1 MVNPV
6 SYLCHLDTSAQKTD
20 LVNLLERKLKDNIFL
35 AVSVLLC
42 LFILAEVN
50 YPQLA
55 PQSEL
60 ALFAMFG
67 LIVIFLN
74 YPIHQRFG
82 EAGEPKLA
90 VKSAGRRAFQL
101 LDIVLIGAV
110 IVCFGYVVN
119 QTEPVFQRFWLD
131 GKPLGERAG
140 AELQLDY
147 IIGGFGLV
155 LVLEATRRSIG
166 MTLPLLSLTFLLYAS
181 FGQFMPDWLF
191 PHRGYSIQRIVSQT
205 FLHSQGTFG
214 IALRVMFTYVFLF
227 VLFGAFLERTGATGY
242 VLDLARRVFGSS
254 VGAPAKVAVLS
265 SGMMGS
271 LSGSAVANTATT
283 GTFTIPL
290 MKRSGFQPAIA
301 GGIEAAA
308 SSGGALVPP
317 IMGAAAYMMLEIVE
331 PPVTYLE
338 IIKAAL
344 LPAILYYTGM
354 LCMVHFS
361 AKLASGKL
369 AIEKSA
375 KLASGKLAI
384 EKSAKLASGKLA
396 IEKSAKLAS
405 GKLATEKSPK
415 SSSHAPS
422 AVHDPDEPHGDGQ
435 GTGRRKTLT
444 LQGGIFLAAFVTL
457 IGFLLMG
464 ATAFRAVSWSLLV
477 IIAISLLGFLG
488 RKVWRRD
495 STTETRIGVPDL
507 LKGVDFLISPCK
519 RAAQSGVSLIA
530 AAACV
535 GIILGVVTLT
545 GIGGKLPSTLLP
557 LAATNLMLALFFL
570 MISTIVLGMGLP
582 SSVCYLLMAI
592 LVGPV
597 LLDLGIVPLAAHFF
611 IFYFGMMSM
620 VTPPVALAAYAAS
633 AIAGSG
639 VMATGFAAFR
649 FALVGFALPYAFV
662 LRPAL
667 LWLSADGG
675 TPEVWVVFGNF
686 SLTLVGTVILAA
698 AIAGYIFNRL
708 SLLRRC
714 GLFIAAFILFFA
726 PTGMQFAWI
735 HGIAVIASAAIF
747 YYSWQKK
754 ETPHE
759 KSD

>member
-1 MVNPV
+1 M
-6 SYLCHLDTSAQKTD
+6 
-20 LVNLLERKLKDNIFL
+20 KDKIFL

-55 PQSEL
+55 PQTEL

-67 LIVIFLN
+67 LIVVFLN
-74 YPIHQRFG
+74 YPIHQR
-82 EAGEPKLA
+82 LTD
-90 VKSAGRRAFQL
+90 RRVFRL
-101 LDIVLIGAV
+101 LDVLLIGGV
-110 IVCFGYVVN
+110 LVCFGYVVI
-119 QTEPVFQRFWLD
+119 QTEPVFQGFWLD

-147 IIGGFGLV
+147 IIGGVGLV
-155 LVLEATRRSIG
+155 LILEATRRSIG
-166 MTLPLLSLTFLLYAS
+166 LTLPLLSLTFLLYAS

-191 PHRGYSIQRIVSQT
+191 PHRGYSVQRIISQT
-205 FLHSQGTFG
+205 FLHSQGAFG

-227 VLFGAFLERTGATGY
+227 VLFGTLLERTGATGY
-242 VLDLARRVFGSS
+242 VLNLARRVFGSS

-290 MKRSGFQPAIA
+290 MTRSGFQPAMA

-331 PPVTYLE
+331 PAVTYLE

-361 AKLASGKL
+361 AQLASRKL

-375 KLASGKLAI
+375 QRK
-384 EKSAKLASGKLA
+384 
-396 IEKSAKLAS
+396 
-405 GKLATEKSPK
+405 PK
-415 SSSHAPS
+415 SYRHSRPCAVKQNGKHAANETHTNDQDAS
-422 AVHDPDEPHGDGQ
+422 REKIFTV
-435 GTGRRKTLT
+435 
-444 LQGGIFLAAFVTL
+444 QGGIFLAAFLTL

-477 IIAISLLGFLG
+477 VVAISLLNFLG
-488 RKVWRRD
+488 RRIAKRD
-495 STTETRIGVPDL
+495 SIAHTRIGISDL
-507 LKGVDFLISPCK
+507 PKAVDFLVSPCK

-557 LAATNLMLALFFL
+557 LAATNLVLALFFL
-570 MISTIVLGMGLP
+570 MISTIILGMGLP

-597 LLDLGIVPLAAHFF
+597 LLDLGVVPLAAHFF

-639 VMATGFAAFR
+639 VMATAFTAFR

-667 LWLSADGG
+667 LWLHPDGG
-675 TPEVWVVFGNF
+675 VPEVWTVLGTF
-686 SLTLVGTVILAA
+686 SLTFVGTVILAA
-698 AIAGYIFNRL
+698 AIAGYLFSKL
-708 SLLRRC
+708 SLSVR
-714 GLFIAAFILFFA
+714 GILFIAAAVLFFA
-726 PTGMQFAWI
+726 PISIQFAWI
-735 HGIAVIASAAIF
+735 HGIVIVASAAVF
-747 YYSWQKK
+747 YYNWQKK
-754 ETPHE
+754 EIRHE
-759 KSD
+759 TSN

>member
-82 EAGEPKLA
+82 EAGKPKLA
-90 VKSAGRRAFQL
+90 VKGAGCRAFQL
-101 LDIVLIGAV
+101 LDIVLIGGV

-166 MTLPLLSLTFLLYAS
+166 MTLPLLSLAFLLYAS

-205 FLHSQGTFG
+205 FLQSQGTFG

-308 SSGGALVPP
+308 SAGGALVPP

-354 LCMVHFS
+354 LCMVHFA
-361 AKLASGKL
+361 AKSRRHTVGGVCNP
-369 AIEKSA
+369 E
-375 KLASGKLAI
+375 
-384 EKSAKLASGKLA
+384 
-396 IEKSAKLAS
+396 
-405 GKLATEKSPK
+405 
-415 SSSHAPS
+415 
-422 AVHDPDEPHGDGQ
+422 PDEARDDGQ
-435 GTGRRKTLT
+435 RTEHRKTLT

-708 SLLRRC
+708 SLLARC

>member
-1 MVNPV
+1 M
-6 SYLCHLDTSAQKTD
+6 
-20 LVNLLERKLKDNIFL
+20 
-35 AVSVLLC
+35 LLC

-50 YPQLA
+50 YPRLA

-60 ALFAMFG
+60 ALFAMLG
-67 LIVIFLN
+67 LIVVFLR
-74 YPIHQRFG
+74 YPIHSRF
-82 EAGEPKLA
+82 EDNRIFQVLD
-90 VKSAGRRAFQL
+90 VAF
-101 LDIVLIGAV
+101 IGSV
-110 IVCFGYVVN
+110 IACFGYVVT
-119 QTEPVFQRFWLD
+119 QTEPIFRGFWLD
-131 GKPLGERAG
+131 GKSLGDRAG
-140 AELQLDY
+140 AELLLDY
-147 IIGGFGLV
+147 IIGGIGLI
-155 LVLEATRRSIG
+155 LILEATRRSIG
-166 MTLPLLSLTFLLYAS
+166 VTLPLLSLAFLLYAS
-181 FGQFMPDWLF
+181 FGQFMPDGLF

-214 IALRVMFTYVFLF
+214 VALRVMFTYVFLF
-227 VLFGAFLERTGATGY
+227 VLFGALLERTGATNY
-242 VLDLARRVFGSS
+242 ILDLARRVFGSS
-254 VGAPAKVAVLS
+254 AGAPAKVAVLS

-290 MKRSGFQPAIA
+290 MQRAGFQPAIA

-331 PPVTYLE
+331 PSVTYLE
-338 IIKAAL
+338 IIRAAL

-361 AKLASGKL
+361 AKAQRVVHTSEEAKDDAQEEARGKF
-369 AIEKSA
+369 
-375 KLASGKLAI
+375 
-384 EKSAKLASGKLA
+384 
-396 IEKSAKLAS
+396 
-405 GKLATEKSPK
+405 
-415 SSSHAPS
+415 
-422 AVHDPDEPHGDGQ
+422 
-435 GTGRRKTLT
+435 LT

-477 IIAISLLGFLG
+477 VAAISLLDFLIQQIRRRSDAIERG
-488 RKVWRRD
+488 RD
-495 STTETRIGVPDL
+495 SESASTGVGVSVL
-507 LKGVDFLISPCK
+507 LKGADFVISPCK

-545 GIGGKLPSTLLP
+545 GVGSKLPSTLLP
-557 LAATNLMLALFFL
+557 LASTSLMLALFFL
-570 MISTIVLGMGLP
+570 MISTIILGMGLP

-597 LLDLGIVPLAAHFF
+597 LLDLGVVPLAAHFF

-620 VTPPVALAAYAAS
+620 VTPPVALAAYAAA

-639 VMATGFAAFR
+639 IMATGFAAFR

-667 LWLSADGG
+667 LWLSEDGG
-675 TPEVWVVFGNF
+675 TPEVWTVFGNF
-686 SLTLVGTVILAA
+686 SLTLVGTIIFAA
-698 AIAGYIFNRL
+698 AIAGYFFNKL
-708 SLLRRC
+708 SLWTR
-714 GLFIAAFILFFA
+714 GVLFIAALILFFLS
-726 PTGMQFAWI
+726 TGMQFVWI
-735 HGIAVIASAAIF
+735 HGIVVLASIVIF
-747 YYSWQKK
+747 YYNWQKK
-754 ETPHE
+754 EEPHE
-759 KSD
+759 EPS

>member
-1 MVNPV
+1 MTN
-6 SYLCHLDTSAQKTD
+6 SLNA
-20 LVNLLERKLKDNIFL
+20 LKQQSKNYIFL

-50 YPQLA
+50 YPQLT

-60 ALFAMFG
+60 ALFAMLG
-67 LIVIFLN
+67 LIVVFLR
-74 YPIHQRFG
+74 YPIHPRF
-82 EAGEPKLA
+82 EDHLA
-90 VKSAGRRAFQL
+90 FRL
-101 LDIVLIGAV
+101 LDVMLIVSV
-110 IVCFGYVVN
+110 IICFGYVLG
-119 QTEPVFQRFWLD
+119 QTEPIFQTFWLD
-131 GKPLGERAG
+131 GKSLGDRAG
-140 AELQLDY
+140 AEVPLDY
-147 IIGGFGLV
+147 IIGGIGLI
-155 LVLEATRRSIG
+155 LILEATRRSIG
-166 MTLPLLSLTFLLYAS
+166 VTLPLLSLVFLIYAG

-191 PHRGYSIQRIVSQT
+191 PHRGYSVQRIVSQT
-205 FLHSQGTFG
+205 FLHSQGAFG

-227 VLFGAFLERTGATGY
+227 VLFGALLERTGATNY

-254 VGAPAKVAVLS
+254 TGAPAKVAVLS

-290 MKRSGFQPAIA
+290 MRRAGFQPAIA

-331 PPVTYLE
+331 PAVTYLE

-344 LPAILYYTGM
+344 LPAVLYYTGM
-354 LCMVHFS
+354 LCIVHFAARS
-361 AKLASGKL
+361 RR
-369 AIEKSA
+369 
-375 KLASGKLAI
+375 
-384 EKSAKLASGKLA
+384 
-396 IEKSAKLAS
+396 
-405 GKLATEKSPK
+405 
-415 SSSHAPS
+415 HAPEGS
-422 AVHDPDEPHGDGQ
+422 VHSPEETNANEQGEKHG
-435 GTGRRKTLT
+435 KFLT

-457 IGFLLMG
+457 IGVLLMG

-477 IIAISLLGFLG
+477 VISISLLDFLVRRIRG
-488 RKVWRRD
+488 QDSATERHRD
-495 STTETRIGVPDL
+495 SEIVPTGIGVSDL
-507 LKGVDFLISPCK
+507 RKGINFLISPCE

-530 AAACV
+530 AATCV

-545 GIGGKLPSTLLP
+545 GIGGKLPSVLLP
-557 LAATNLMLALFFL
+557 LASTNLMLALFFL
-570 MISTIVLGMGLP
+570 MISTIILGMGLP

-597 LLDLGIVPLAAHFF
+597 LLDLGVVPLAAHFF

-620 VTPPVALAAYAAS
+620 VTPPVALAAYAAA

-639 VMATGFAAFR
+639 IMATGFAAFR

-667 LWLSADGG
+667 LWLSESGG
-675 TPEVWVVFGNF
+675 TPGVWTVFVNF
-686 SLTLVGTVILAA
+686 SLTLIGTVILAT

-708 SLLRRC
+708 SFWTRC
-714 GLFIAAFILFFA
+714 VLFVAAFLLFFA
-726 PTGMQFAWI
+726 PTGLQFIWVHA
-735 HGIAVIASAAIF
+735 IAALTSVAIF
-747 YYSWQKK
+747 YYNSRQ
-754 ETPHE
+754 
-759 KSD
+759 SSAISNQ

>member
-1 MVNPV
+1 MR
-6 SYLCHLDTSAQKTD
+6 
-20 LVNLLERKLKDNIFL
+20 NLLEQNFKDKIFL

-42 LFILAEVN
+42 LFLLAEVN

-55 PQSEL
+55 PQTEL

-67 LIVIFLN
+67 LIVVFLN
-74 YPIHQRFG
+74 YPIHQNLG
-82 EAGEPKLA
+82 D
-90 VKSAGRRAFQL
+90 RRVFRW
-101 LDIVLIGAV
+101 LDGVLIGGV
-110 IVCFGYVVN
+110 IVCFGYVVI
-119 QTEPVFQRFWLD
+119 QTEPIFQEFWLD

-140 AELQLDY
+140 AELPLDY
-147 IIGGFGLV
+147 IIGGVGLV
-155 LVLEATRRSIG
+155 LILEATRRSIG
-166 MTLPLLSLTFLLYAS
+166 MTLPLLSLTFLLYAG
-181 FGQFMPDWLF
+181 FGQFMPNWLF
-191 PHRGYSIQRIVSQT
+191 PHRGYSVQRIISQT
-205 FLHSQGTFG
+205 FLHSQGAFG

-227 VLFGAFLERTGATGY
+227 VLFGTLLERTGATGY
-242 VLDLARRVFGSS
+242 VLNLARRVFGSS

-290 MKRSGFQPAIA
+290 MTRSGFQPAIA

-331 PPVTYLE
+331 PAVTYLE

-354 LCMVHFS
+354 LCMVHFAARS
-361 AKLASGKL
+361 RKH
-369 AIEKSA
+369 
-375 KLASGKLAI
+375 
-384 EKSAKLASGKLA
+384 
-396 IEKSAKLAS
+396 
-405 GKLATEKSPK
+405 TQDT
-415 SSSHAPS
+415 
-422 AVHDPDEPHGDGQ
+422 VHDSDEVYGAEQNGANSRILTVQ
-435 GTGRRKTLT
+435 GV
-444 LQGGIFLAAFVTL
+444 IFLAAFVTL

-477 IIAISLLGFLG
+477 VVAISLLNFLG
-488 RKVWRRD
+488 
-495 STTETRIGVPDL
+495 ERIGKRNSTAGDQTGGSDL
-507 LKGVDFLISPCK
+507 LKGVDFLVSPCK

-570 MISTIVLGMGLP
+570 MISTIILGMGLP

-597 LLDLGIVPLAAHFF
+597 LLDLGVVPLAAHFF

-667 LWLSADGG
+667 LWLRTDGG
-675 TPEVWVVFGNF
+675 TPEVWTVLGNF
-686 SLTLVGTVILAA
+686 SLTFVGTVILAA
-698 AIAGYIFNRL
+698 AIAGYLFRRL
-708 SLLRRC
+708 SVATR
-714 GLFIAAFILFFA
+714 GILFIAAAILFFV
-726 PTGMQFAWI
+726 PISIQFAWI
-735 HGIAVIASAAIF
+735 HGIVVIASAAVF
-747 YYSWQKK
+747 YANWQKK
-754 ETPHE
+754 ETLHE
-759 KSD
+759 T

>member
-1 MVNPV
+1 VQLAHDGGSSHDGFVGSTRTDFLTFPLFPAKLKEIWAICYSPVVQCVNCMG
-6 SYLCHLDTSAQKTD
+6 YLSTSSQKTGS
-20 LVNLLERKLKDNIFL
+20 VNLLIQKLKDNIFL
-35 AVSVLLC
+35 VVAVLLC

-50 YPQLA
+50 YPQLT

-60 ALFAMFG
+60 ALFAMLG
-67 LIVIFLN
+67 LIVVFLR
-74 YPIHQRFG
+74 YPVHPRF
-82 EAGEPKLA
+82 
-90 VKSAGRRAFQL
+90 VNNRAFRL
-101 LDIVLIGAV
+101 LDVVLIGSVV
-110 IVCFGYVVN
+110 ICFGYVLG
-119 QTEPVFQRFWLD
+119 QTEPIFQTFWLD
-131 GKPLGERAG
+131 GRSLGDRAG
-140 AELQLDY
+140 AELPLDY
-147 IIGGFGLV
+147 IIGGLGLI
-155 LVLEATRRSIG
+155 LILEATRRSIG
-166 MTLPLLSLTFLLYAS
+166 VTLPLLSLAFLIYAG

-191 PHRGYSIQRIVSQT
+191 PHRGYSVQRIVSQT
-205 FLHSQGTFG
+205 FLHSQGAFG

-227 VLFGAFLERTGATGY
+227 VLFGALLERTGATNY
-242 VLDLARRVFGSS
+242 ILDLAGRVFGSS
-254 VGAPAKVAVLS
+254 TGAPAKVAVLS
-265 SGMMGS
+265 SGLMGS

-290 MKRSGFQPAIA
+290 MKRAGFQPAIA

-331 PPVTYLE
+331 PAVTYLE

-354 LCMVHFS
+354 LCMVHF
-361 AKLASGKL
+361 AA
-369 AIEKSA
+369 
-375 KLASGKLAI
+375 
-384 EKSAKLASGKLA
+384 
-396 IEKSAKLAS
+396 
-405 GKLATEKSPK
+405 K
-415 SSSHAPS
+415 SSRHALGAIHSPEE
-422 AVHDPDEPHGDGQ
+422 VTDDDREEKHGEF
-435 GTGRRKTLT
+435 LT

-457 IGFLLMG
+457 IGVLLMG

-477 IIAISLLGFLG
+477 VVVISLLNFL
-488 RKVWRRD
+488 VRRIHGQH
-495 STTETRIGVPDL
+495 SATERHRDLEIAPTGIGVSDL
-507 LKGVDFLISPCK
+507 LKGVNFLISPCE

-545 GIGGKLPSTLLP
+545 GIGGKLPSVLLP

-570 MISTIVLGMGLP
+570 MISTIILGMGLP

-597 LLDLGIVPLAAHFF
+597 LLDLGVVPLAAHFF

-639 VMATGFAAFR
+639 IMATGFAAFR

-667 LWLSADGG
+667 LWLSESGG
-675 TPEVWVVFGNF
+675 TPGLWTVFVNF
-686 SLTLVGTVILAA
+686 SLTFIGTVILAT
-698 AIAGYIFNRL
+698 AIAGYIFNKL
-708 SLLRRC
+708 SLWTRC
-714 GLFIAAFILFFA
+714 ILFAAALILFFA
-726 PTGMQFAWI
+726 PTGIQFMWI
-735 HGIAVIASAAIF
+735 HGIVTLTSVAIF
-747 YYSWQKK
+747 YYNSRQPS
-754 ETPHE
+754 TI
-759 KSD
+759 SD

>member
-1 MVNPV
+1 MGCLNTV
-6 SYLCHLDTSAQKTD
+6 
-20 LVNLLERKLKDNIFL
+20 LKNYIFL
-35 AVSVLLC
+35 TVSVLLC

-50 YPQLA
+50 YPQLT

-60 ALFAMFG
+60 ALFAMLG
-67 LIVIFLN
+67 LIVVFLR
-74 YPIHQRFG
+74 YPIHPRF
-82 EAGEPKLA
+82 ADNR
-90 VKSAGRRAFQL
+90 VFRF
-101 LDIVLIGAV
+101 LDVVLIGCV
-110 IVCFGYVVN
+110 IFCFGYVLG
-119 QTEPVFQRFWLD
+119 QTEPIFQAFWLD
-131 GKPLGERAG
+131 GKSLGDRAG
-140 AELQLDY
+140 AELSLDY
-147 IIGGFGLV
+147 IIGGIGLV
-155 LVLEATRRSIG
+155 LILEATRRSIG
-166 MTLPLLSLTFLLYAS
+166 VTLPLLSLAFLLYAG

-191 PHRGYSIQRIVSQT
+191 PHRGYSVQRIVSQT
-205 FLHSQGTFG
+205 FLHSQGAFG

-227 VLFGAFLERTGATGY
+227 VLFGTLLERTGATNY

-254 VGAPAKVAVLS
+254 TGAPAKVAVLS

-290 MKRSGFQPAIA
+290 MQRAGFQPAIA

-331 PPVTYLE
+331 PAVTYLE

-344 LPAILYYTGM
+344 LPAVLYYTGM
-354 LCMVHFS
+354 LCMVHFA
-361 AKLASGKL
+361 AKSSRPASGAAHSSEEVSSAL
-369 AIEKSA
+369 DTSPTPEEKH
-375 KLASGKLAI
+375 GKF
-384 EKSAKLASGKLA
+384 
-396 IEKSAKLAS
+396 
-405 GKLATEKSPK
+405 
-415 SSSHAPS
+415 
-422 AVHDPDEPHGDGQ
+422 
-435 GTGRRKTLT
+435 LT

-457 IGFLLMG
+457 IGVLLMG

-477 IIAISLLGFLG
+477 VVAISLLDFLV
-488 RKVWRRD
+488 RRIRRQHSVTEMRRD
-495 STTETRIGVPDL
+495 LEGAPTGIGVSDV
-507 LKGVDFLISPCK
+507 LKGVNFLISPCE

-557 LAATNLMLALFFL
+557 LASTNLMLALFFL
-570 MISTIVLGMGLP
+570 MISTIILGMGLP

-597 LLDLGIVPLAAHFF
+597 LLDLGVVPLAAHFF

-639 VMATGFAAFR
+639 IMATGFAAFR

-662 LRPAL
+662 LRPTL
-667 LWLSADGG
+667 LWLGADGSP
-675 TPEVWVVFGNF
+675 PEIWAVLGNF
-686 SLTLVGTVILAA
+686 LLTLVGTVILASA
-698 AIAGYIFNRL
+698 LAGYAFNRL
-708 SLLRRC
+708 SLWMRC
-714 GLFIAAFILFFA
+714 ILFVAVLILFFA
-726 PTGMQFAWI
+726 PTGLQFIWI
-735 HGIAVIASAAIF
+735 HGIVMLASVAIF
-747 YYSWQKK
+747 YYNSRQ
-754 ETPHE
+754 P
-759 KSD
+759 SVISS

>member
-1 MVNPV
+1 MWF
-6 SYLCHLDTSAQKTD
+6 CAFFTSGIWTLQPRKQIRF
-20 LVNLLERKLKDNIFL
+20 NLLEQKVKNIIFL
-35 AVSVLLC
+35 TVSVLLC
-42 LFILAEVN
+42 FFILAEVN

-55 PQSEL
+55 PQTEL

-67 LIVIFLN
+67 LIVVFLN
-74 YPIHQRFG
+74 YPVHQRF
-82 EAGEPKLA
+82 ADH
-90 VKSAGRRAFQL
+90 RAFQL
-101 LDIVLIGAV
+101 LDVLLIGGV
-110 IVCFGYVVN
+110 IVCFGYVVV
-119 QTEPVFQRFWLD
+119 QTEPVFQGFWLD

-140 AELQLDY
+140 AELRLDY
-147 IIGGFGLV
+147 IVGGFGLI
-155 LVLEATRRSIG
+155 LILEATRRSIG
-166 MTLPLLSLTFLLYAS
+166 VTLPLLSLTFLLYAS

-191 PHRGYSIQRIVSQT
+191 PHRGYSIQRIISQT

-227 VLFGAFLERTGATGY
+227 VLFGMLLERTGATGY
-242 VLDLARRVFGSS
+242 VLNLARRVFGSS

-290 MKRSGFQPAIA
+290 MKRSGFPSAMA

-331 PPVTYLE
+331 PAVTYLE

-354 LCMVHFS
+354 LCMVHFAARS
-361 AKLASGKL
+361 RRHIVGGVCNP
-369 AIEKSA
+369 E
-375 KLASGKLAI
+375 
-384 EKSAKLASGKLA
+384 
-396 IEKSAKLAS
+396 
-405 GKLATEKSPK
+405 
-415 SSSHAPS
+415 
-422 AVHDPDEPHGDGQ
+422 PDEAHDDEQ
-435 GTGRRKTLT
+435 ETEDRKILT
-444 LQGGIFLAAFVTL
+444 VQGGIFLSAFVTL

-477 IIAISLLGFLG
+477 VVAISLLNHLG
-488 RKVWRRD
+488 RRMGKWD
-495 STTETRIGVPDL
+495 ATTETRIGVPDL

-519 RAAQSGVSLIA
+519 RASQSGVSLIA

-570 MISTIVLGMGLP
+570 MVSTIILGMGLP

-597 LLDLGIVPLAAHFF
+597 LLDLGVVPLAAHFF

-639 VMATGFAAFR
+639 VMTTGFAAFR

-667 LWLSADGG
+667 LWLRADGG
-675 TPEVWVVFGNF
+675 TPEAWTVLGNF
-686 SLTLVGTVILAA
+686 SLTLVGTIVFAA
-698 AIAGYIFNRL
+698 AIAGYLFNKL
-708 SLLRRC
+708 SLSAR
-714 GLFIAAFILFFA
+714 GMLFIAAFILFFA
-726 PTGMQFAWI
+726 PTGIQFVWI
-735 HGIAVIASAAIF
+735 HGIVVVASAAIF
-747 YYSWQKK
+747 YYNWQKK
-754 ETPHE
+754 ETLHE
-759 KSD
+759 TPN

>member
-1 MVNPV
+1 M
-6 SYLCHLDTSAQKTD
+6 
-20 LVNLLERKLKDNIFL
+20 
-35 AVSVLLC
+35 LLC

-50 YPQLA
+50 YPQLT

-60 ALFAMFG
+60 ALFAMLG
-67 LIVIFLN
+67 LIVVFLRC
-74 YPIHQRFG
+74 PVHPRF
-82 EAGEPKLA
+82 ANN
-90 VKSAGRRAFQL
+90 RAFRF
-101 LDIVLIGAV
+101 LDVVLISSV
-110 IVCFGYVVN
+110 IVCFGYVLI
-119 QTEPVFQRFWLD
+119 QTEPIFQTFWLG
-131 GKPLGERAG
+131 GKSLGDRAG
-140 AELQLDY
+140 AELPLDY
-147 IIGGFGLV
+147 IIGGIGLI
-155 LVLEATRRSIG
+155 LILEATRRSIG
-166 MTLPLLSLTFLLYAS
+166 VTLPLLALAFLLYAG

-191 PHRGYSIQRIVSQT
+191 PHRGYSVQRIVSQT
-205 FLHSQGTFG
+205 FLHSQGAFG

-227 VLFGAFLERTGATGY
+227 VLFGTLLERTGATNY

-254 VGAPAKVAVLS
+254 TGAPAKVAVLS

-290 MKRSGFQPAIA
+290 MQRAGFRPAIA

-331 PPVTYLE
+331 PAVTYLE

-344 LPAILYYTGM
+344 LPAVLYYTGM
-354 LCMVHFS
+354 LCMVHFA
-361 AKLASGKL
+361 AKSSRHASGVSVRSPEE
-369 AIEKSA
+369 AADDDQEEKN
-375 KLASGKLAI
+375 GKF
-384 EKSAKLASGKLA
+384 
-396 IEKSAKLAS
+396 
-405 GKLATEKSPK
+405 
-415 SSSHAPS
+415 
-422 AVHDPDEPHGDGQ
+422 
-435 GTGRRKTLT
+435 LT
-444 LQGGIFLAAFVTL
+444 PQGGIFLAAFVTL
-457 IGFLLMG
+457 IGVLLMG
-464 ATAFRAVSWSLLV
+464 ATAFRAVSWSLLIV
-477 IIAISLLGFLG
+477 VAISLLDFL
-488 RKVWRRD
+488 VRRIREWHA
-495 STTETRIGVPDL
+495 TAETGIGVSDL
-507 LKGVDFLISPCK
+507 LKGINFLVSPCE

-557 LAATNLMLALFFL
+557 LASTNLMLALFFL
-570 MISTIVLGMGLP
+570 MISTILLGMGLP

-597 LLDLGIVPLAAHFF
+597 LLDLGVVPLAAHFF

-639 VMATGFAAFR
+639 IMATGFAAFR

-667 LWLSADGG
+667 LWLSESGA
-675 TPEVWVVFGNF
+675 TPGIWTVFVNF
-686 SLTLVGTVILAA
+686 SLTLIGTVILAT

-708 SLLRRC
+708 SFWMRC
-714 GLFIAAFILFFA
+714 ILFIAAFILFFA
-726 PTGMQFAWI
+726 PTGLQFIWV
-735 HGIAVIASAAIF
+735 HGIVAFTSVAIF
-747 YYSWQKK
+747 YFNSRQ
-754 ETPHE
+754 P
-759 KSD
+759 SAISNQ

>member
-1 MVNPV
+1 MG
-6 SYLCHLDTSAQKTD
+6 K
-20 LVNLLERKLKDNIFL
+20 NLKGKIFL
-35 AVSVLLC
+35 SVSVLLC

-55 PQSEL
+55 PQTEL

-67 LIVIFLN
+67 LIVVFLN
-74 YPIHQRFG
+74 YPIHQR
-82 EAGEPKLA
+82 LA
-90 VKSAGRRAFQL
+90 NRRVFRL
-101 LDIVLIGAV
+101 LDVVLIGGI
-110 IVCFGYVVN
+110 IVCFGYVVI
-119 QTEPVFQRFWLD
+119 QTEPVFQGFWLD
-131 GKPLGERAG
+131 SKPLGERAG

-147 IIGGFGLV
+147 IIGGVGLV
-155 LVLEATRRSIG
+155 LILEATRRSIG
-166 MTLPLLSLTFLLYAS
+166 MTLPLLSLTFLLYAG

-191 PHRGYSIQRIVSQT
+191 PHRGYSVQRIISQT
-205 FLHSQGTFG
+205 FLHSQGAFG

-227 VLFGAFLERTGATGY
+227 VLFGTLLERTGATGY
-242 VLDLARRVFGSS
+242 VLNLARRVFGSS

-290 MKRSGFQPAIA
+290 MTRSGFQPAMA

-331 PPVTYLE
+331 PAVTYLE

-354 LCMVHFS
+354 LCMVHFA
-361 AKLASGKL
+361 AKNSRHTVEEAWGS
-369 AIEKSA
+369 E
-375 KLASGKLAI
+375 
-384 EKSAKLASGKLA
+384 
-396 IEKSAKLAS
+396 
-405 GKLATEKSPK
+405 
-415 SSSHAPS
+415 
-422 AVHDPDEPHGDGQ
+422 PDEVNSGEQ
-435 GTGRRKTLT
+435 ETERRKIVTV
-444 LQGGIFLAAFVTL
+444 QGGIFLAAFVTL

-477 IIAISLLGFLG
+477 VVAISLLNFLG
-488 RKVWRRD
+488 QRIAKRD
-495 STTETRIGVPDL
+495 STAQTRIGISDL
-507 LKGVDFLISPCK
+507 PKAVDFLVSPCK

-570 MISTIVLGMGLP
+570 MISTIILGMGLP

-597 LLDLGIVPLAAHFF
+597 LLDLGVVPLAAHFF

-639 VMATGFAAFR
+639 VMATAFTAFR

-667 LWLSADGG
+667 LWLHPDGG
-675 TPEVWVVFGNF
+675 APEVWTVLGTF
-686 SLTLVGTVILAA
+686 SLTFVGTVILAA
-698 AIAGYIFNRL
+698 AIAGYLFSRL
-708 SLLRRC
+708 SLSGR
-714 GLFIAAFILFFA
+714 GILFIAAAILFFA
-726 PTGMQFAWI
+726 PISIQFAWI
-735 HGIAVIASAAIF
+735 HGIVVVASAAVF
-747 YYSWQKK
+747 YYNWQRK
-754 ETPHE
+754 EIRHE
-759 KSD
+759 TSN